1 MTTEED
7 RHGEE
12 MLTHTTWR
20 SDRRWKLLL
29 IPSWHGRGKGFTRVP
44 SLVHC
49 PRWRIRPL
57 AKALFRRAEPRVAV
71 TPTVR
76 LCSF

>member
-1 MTTEED
+1 MRKKKEEEAEKTDRDKNTRQTRQQDKMTTEED

-29 IPSWHGRGKGFTRVP
+29 IPS
-44 SLVHC
+44 
-49 PRWRIRPL
+49 
-57 AKALFRRAEPRVAV
+57 
-71 TPTVR
+71 
-76 LCSF
+76 